1 MNEAWRWQVLFF
13 AFALF
18 GAGSWLFAR
27 DHVIPPRSD
36 FSRFPALPGWT
47 STLEPVS
54 NEALRVLKPTDYL
67 SRNYRRE
74 ADGRLVNV
82 YVGYHG
88 KQLRG
93 GAIHSP
99 RLCLPANGWHIV
111 SLERVPM
118 PGGADGVEINRMVVG
133 RGRDRQLVYY
143 WYQGRGHVSASEYTS
158 FVYRTFDV
166 ARRRRSD
173 EALVRFGT
181 TGDDAAA
188 DRALEEMVRQ
198 VAPLLEPFVPA

>member
-1 MNEAWRWQVLFF
+1 MTDARRWQVLFVV
-13 AFALF
+13 FALF
-18 GAGSWLFAR
+18 GVGGWTFGR
-27 DHVIPPRSD
+27 DHVIPDRLD
-36 FSRFPALPGWT
+36 FSLFPSLPGWT
-47 STLEPVS
+47 SAPEPIS

-67 SRNYRRE
+67 SRTFQRTS
-74 ADGRLVNV
+74 DGRRVNV

-99 RLCLPANGWHIV
+99 RLCLPANGWHVV
-111 SLERVPM
+111 SLERVPL
-118 PGGADGVEINRMVVG
+118 PGGAPGVEINRMVVG
-133 RGRDRQLVYY
+133 HGRERQLVYY
-143 WYQGRGHVSASEYTS
+143 WYQGRGHITASEYTS
-158 FVYRTFDV
+158 FLARTLDV

-181 TGDDAAA
+181 IGDDADA
-188 DRALEEMVRQ
+188 DRALEDIVRQ

>member
-1 MNEAWRWQVLFF
+1 MSDARRWQVLFV

-18 GAGSWLFAR
+18 GAGGWVFAR
-27 DHVIPPRSD
+27 DHLIPPRTE
-36 FSRFPALPGWT
+36 FSLFPALPGWT

-54 NEALRVLKPTDYL
+54 NDALRVLKPTDYL
-67 SRNYRRE
+67 SRNFRRE

-99 RLCLPANGWHIV
+99 RLCLPANGWQII

-118 PGGADGVEINRMVVG
+118 PGDSTGTEINRMVVG
-133 RGRDRQLVYY
+133 HGRERQLVYY
-143 WYQGRGHVSASEYTS
+143 WYQGRGHVTASEYTS
-158 FVYRTFDV
+158 FLYRTLDV
-166 ARRRRSD
+166 ARQRRSD

-181 TGDDAAA
+181 AGDDAAA
-188 DRALEEMVRQ
+188 ERALEEIILE
-198 VAPLLEPFVPA
+198 VAPRLESFVPS